1 MNYVVIIPSLEPD
14 EKLVPYI
21 HKLLSSGIKD
31 IIVVN
36 DGSSKECDRIFDE
49 ISSIE
54 SCHVL
59 THEINLGKGAAI
71 KTALKYYKENKDGFS
86 GVITVDADGQHL
98 VPDVLRIAKAMEEN
112 PDSLVLGCRE
122 FGNETP
128 SKSLYGNRITSFA
141 MKLFYGISLSDTQT
155 GLRGIPNSMIDGL
168 LGVRGTRY
176 EYELNMLIFAKGH
189 CVPFVTIPI
198 ETIYFNNNEK
208 SHYRPIIDSARIFVR
223 VISGL
228 IGFSASAICAAFL
241 DISMYGVLTK
251 VVLANFPLFWMLLI
265 AFLSAR
271 IISSALNF
279 ALNRRLPVSQNKNIR
294 DTIPKYYTLVVIQ
307 MIVSFLSIYLLC
319 AHTGIDELIIKI
331 IVDCVLGLISYQI
344 QLRWVFCNKQM
355 PEKKREKMNLP
366 L

>member
-14 EKLVPYI
+14 EKLIPYI

-36 DGSSKECDRIFDE
+36 DGSSNECDVIFDE
-49 ISSIE
+49 INSIE

-59 THEINLGKGAAI
+59 THKVNLGKGAAI
-71 KTALKYYKENKDGFS
+71 KTALRYYQENKSGAA
-86 GVITVDADGQHL
+86 GVITVDADGQHS
-98 VPDVLRIAKAMEEN
+98 VPDVLRICAAMDEN
-112 PDSLVLGCRE
+112 PDSFVLGCRD
-122 FGNETP
+122 FGEDTP
-128 SKSLYGNRITSFA
+128 GKSLYGNRITSFA

-168 LGVRGTRY
+168 LKVRGTRY
-176 EYELNMLIFAKGH
+176 EYELNMLIYAKGH

-208 SHYRPIIDSARIFVR
+208 SHYRPVIDSARIFVR

-241 DISMYGVLTK
+241 DISIYGVMTK
-251 VVLANFPLFWMLLI
+251 VILDKLPLFGMLLI

-271 IISSALNF
+271 IISSVLNF

-319 AHTGIDELIIKI
+319 AHTGIDELIIKV
-331 IVDCVLGLISYQI
+331 IVDCILGLISYQI
-344 QLRWVFCNKQM
+344 QLRWVFCNKTM
-355 PEKKREKMNLP
+355 SEKERR
-366 L
+366 